1 MYKKSPQN
9 KISTLLELYKKG
21 SYDLAEIL
29 AKRITHQSPNQLLV
43 WKVLSAIHQHAGKL
57 QESLAAIQKA
67 LKIKPNDVESHYI
80 LSKTL
85 QLLGKLEDAEAN
97 YKKTITLKPDHAEA
111 YYNLGNTLQ
120 LLGKLEDAEANYKK
134 TITLMP
140 DHAEA
145 YYNLGNT
152 LQLLGKLEDA
162 EIVYKKAIALRPD
175 YAEAYS
181 NLGVALQLL
190 GKIQDAK
197 ISYIK
202 AIALKPDYAEVYSNL
217 GGIMQLL
224 DKLDDAEIAYKKAIA
239 LKPDYA
245 EAHNN
250 LGGILLSLGKLED
263 AEIVYKKAI
272 ALKPDY
278 AEAYSNLGIALQL
291 LGKLEDAKINYIKAI
306 ALKRDYAEA
315 YNNLGNTLLKLN
327 ELEDAEIV
335 YKKTIALKPDNAEAY
350 NNLGGILLS
359 LGKIEDAEIVYK
371 KAIAL
376 KPDYAEVSS
385 NLLFCYSN
393 MNSIDPEELYAR
405 HCFFG
410 QQLEGPLRNSWK
422 RHDNLKV
429 PERCLQIGFISGDFH
444 GHPIANYIAPILEH
458 LALYPKL
465 SLHAYCNSAI
475 SDDTTDRLKTYFA
488 YWHQTNN
495 LSDDVLAEKILLD
508 GIDILFDLSGHTGK
522 NRLQTFARKPAPIQ
536 ISWLGYPGTT
546 GLMAMDYYIT
556 DRFLVPTRQAELFF
570 TEKIVRLPASAP
582 FRLLDNIPPINPLPS
597 LKNGY
602 TTFGSFN
609 RRNKINL
616 HTISL
621 WSKILRAIP
630 NSRIFL
636 GAMEI
641 DRDDDT
647 LIGYFGQ
654 EGITR
659 ERISFFKRCNLDT
672 YLKLH
677 YQIDICL
684 DTFPYGAS
692 TTSCYAL
699 LMGVPTLTLVGR
711 NMASRVGAWAQ
722 SHSGLEGFISHH
734 ETELIEKA
742 LYWVDHLIELASI
755 REGLRAR
762 FMASAMWQES
772 LIAEAL
778 DCALRIMWQR
788 WCAGLPSESFEIT
801 KEDLS
806 NG

>member
-9 KISTLLELYKKG
+9 KISTLLELYQKG
-21 SYDLAEIL
+21 SYDLTEIL
-29 AKRITHQSPNQLLV
+29 AKKITHQSPNQLLV
-43 WKVLSAIHQHAGKL
+43 WKVLSATHQHTGKL

-111 YYNLGNTLQ
+111 YYNLGGILQ
-120 LLGKLEDAEANYKK
+120 L
-134 TITLMP
+134 
-140 DHAEA
+140 
-145 YYNLGNT
+145 
-152 LQLLGKLEDA
+152 
-162 EIVYKKAIALRPD
+162 
-175 YAEAYS
+175 
-181 NLGVALQLL
+181 
-190 GKIQDAK
+190 
-197 ISYIK
+197 
-202 AIALKPDYAEVYSNL
+202 
-217 GGIMQLL
+217 
-224 DKLDDAEIAYKKAIA
+224 
-239 LKPDYA
+239 
-245 EAHNN
+245 
-250 LGGILLSLGKLED
+250 LGKLED

-291 LGKLEDAKINYIKAI
+291 LDKLEDAKINYIKAI
-306 ALKRDYAEA
+306 ALKPDYAEA

-350 NNLGGILLS
+350 NNLGGVLLN
-359 LGKIEDAEIVYK
+359 LGKLEDAEIVYK
-371 KAIAL
+371 KAIAI

-405 HCFFG
+405 HYFFG

-444 GHPIANYIAPILEH
+444 RHPIANYIVPILEH

-488 YWHQTNN
+488 HWHQTNN

-522 NRLQTFARKPAPIQ
+522 NRLQTFARKPAPLQ

-556 DRFLVPTRQAELFF
+556 DRFLVPTGQAELFF

-582 FRLLDNIPPINPLPS
+582 FRLLDNLPPINALPS

-672 YLKLH
+672 YLRLH

-684 DTFPYGAS
+684 DTIPYGAS

-722 SHSGLEGFISHH
+722 SHSGLEDFISHH

-742 LYWVDHLIELASI
+742 LYWVDHLVELASI

-778 DCALRIMWQR
+778 DRALRIMWQR
-788 WCAGLPSESFEIT
+788 WCTGLPSESFEIT